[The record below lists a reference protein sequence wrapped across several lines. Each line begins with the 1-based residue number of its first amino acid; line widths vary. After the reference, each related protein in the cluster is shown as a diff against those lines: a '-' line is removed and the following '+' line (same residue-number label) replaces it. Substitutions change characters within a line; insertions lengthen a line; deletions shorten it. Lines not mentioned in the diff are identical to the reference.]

1 MDDEELLAD
10 LIRRAADALN
20 AAELTAYLA
29 FEDEELAT
37 LLAMAKH
44 SARN

>member
-20 AAELTAYLA
+20 QAELTAYLS
-29 FEDEELAT
+29 FEDDDLAT

-44 SARN
+44 AAKN